1 MTDIIK
7 EQQIKQAEY
16 DKLKNETQK
25 AEEQMKKAWSV
36 QTIMGTLNEE
46 QTMLL
51 SYFIH
56 TSLQKGRILGKMEMD
71 GKTAKEIADAL
82 QVSEDQVKVILEE
95 DPFEVVK

>member
-1 MTDIIK
+1 MDDI
-7 EQQIKQAEY
+7 
-16 DKLKNETQK
+16 KNETKK
-25 AEEQMKKAWSV
+25 AEEQLKKAWSV

-46 QTMLL
+46 QTMLM

-71 GKTAKEIADAL
+71 GKTAKDIADAL

>member
-1 MTDIIK
+1 M
-7 EQQIKQAEY
+7 
-16 DKLKNETQK
+16 KNETQK

-56 TSLQKGRILGKMEMD
+56 TSLQKGRIFGKMEMD
-71 GKTAKEIADAL
+71 GKTAKQIADAL

>member
-1 MTDIIK
+1 MDDI
-7 EQQIKQAEY
+7 
-16 DKLKNETQK
+16 KNETQK
-25 AEEQMKKAWSV
+25 AEEKMKKAWSV

-82 QVSEDQVKVILEE
+82 QVSEDQVKIILEE

>member
-1 MTDIIK
+1 MADI
-7 EQQIKQAEY
+7 
-16 DKLKNETQK
+16 KNETQK

>member
-1 MTDIIK
+1 MND
-7 EQQIKQAEY
+7 
-16 DKLKNETQK
+16 LKNETQK
-25 AEEQMKKAWSV
+25 AEEKIKKAWSV

-71 GKTAKEIADAL
+71 GRTTKEIANAL
-82 QVSEDQVKVILEE
+82 NVPEDQVKIILEE

>member
-1 MTDIIK
+1 MSS
-7 EQQIKQAEY
+7 E
-16 DKLKNETQK
+16 KNETQK

-56 TSLQKGRILGKMEMD
+56 TSLQKGRILGRMEMD

-82 QVSEDQVKVILEE
+82 QVPEDQVKVILEE

>member
-1 MTDIIK
+1 MDDI
-7 EQQIKQAEY
+7 
-16 DKLKNETQK
+16 KNETKK
-25 AEEQMKKAWSV
+25 AEEQLKKAWSV

-46 QTMLL
+46 QTMLM

>member
-1 MTDIIK
+1 MDDI
-7 EQQIKQAEY
+7 
-16 DKLKNETQK
+16 KNETKK
-25 AEEQMKKAWSV
+25 AEEQMRKAWSV

-46 QTMLL
+46 QTMLM

>member
-1 MTDIIK
+1 MDDI
-7 EQQIKQAEY
+7 
-16 DKLKNETQK
+16 KNETLK

-71 GKTAKEIADAL
+71 GRTTKEIADAL
-82 QVSEDQVKVILEE
+82 QVPEDQVKVILEE